1 MEETC
6 NIKFIKIKEFFARF
20 ADQLKIHLK
29 NYDAKKKEYELKFE
43 TIEKDVS
50 SLNYSSIHEKFR
62 SEFLLRS
69 EFERDLRQIKEES
82 DVASIMQN
90 EVQNMFSFNEIKLN
104 SLNASVLELNN
115 KFELTQV
122 FQTELESEFKL
133 MNNNI
138 DDLFI
143 KVKKIE
149 MELDKNLNKKTIYRE
164 LKEKEVKIKVLM
176 EDLENDISIYN
187 NS

>member
-6 NIKFIKIKEFFARF
+6 NSKFIKIKEFFARF
-20 ADQLKIHLK
+20 AEQLKIHLK
-29 NYDAKKKEYELKFE
+29 NYDSKKKEYELKFE
-43 TIEKDVS
+43 VLEKELT
-50 SLNYSSIHEKFR
+50 SLTYPSIHEKFR

-82 DVASIMQN
+82 NVASILQN
-90 EVQNMFSFNEIKLN
+90 EVQNMFSFNEIKLS
-104 SLNASVLELNN
+104 SLTTSILELNS
-115 KFELTQV
+115 KLELAQV

-138 DDLFI
+138 DDIFV
-143 KVKKIE
+143 KVRKIE
-149 MELDKNLNKKTIYRE
+149 MELEKNLNKKTIYRE
-164 LKEKEVKIKVLM
+164 LKEKEVKIRILM
-176 EDLENDISIYN
+176 EDLENDINIYN

>member
-6 NIKFIKIKEFFARF
+6 NSKFIKIKEFFARF

-43 TIEKDVS
+43 TFEKDLS
-50 SLNYSSIHEKFR
+50 GLTYSSIHEKFR

-82 DVASIMQN
+82 NVASILQN

-104 SLNASVLELNN
+104 SMTASILELNN
-115 KFELTQV
+115 KLELTQV

-138 DDLFI
+138 DDIFI
-143 KVKKIE
+143 KVRKIE
-149 MELDKNLNKKTIYRE
+149 MELEKNLNKKTLYRE
-164 LKEKEVKIKVLM
+164 LKEKEVKIRVLM
-176 EDLENDISIYN
+176 EDLENDINIYS